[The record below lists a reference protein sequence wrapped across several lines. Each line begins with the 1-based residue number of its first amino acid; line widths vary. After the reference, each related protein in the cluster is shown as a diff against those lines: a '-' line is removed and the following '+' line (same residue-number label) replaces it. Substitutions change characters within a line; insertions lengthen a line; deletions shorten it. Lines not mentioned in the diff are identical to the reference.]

1 MTKFSLFFSFSVQN
15 LPVSY
20 AVLLNFATPIMA
32 SIGAMIILQE
42 KLSRSHIGGTIGNNV
57 PSVHICSFVSYDMD
71 KVVSVLLGL
80 TGVVWLLAVSSKSFV
95 ANCLFQ
101 RTYCLGGKG
110 QGLTCSF
117 IGLLVILQPILLSE
131 DPFGA
136 WTSAGEDSQSHKHSV
151 HK

>member
-110 QGLTCSF
+110 QVVCVCLYIRFNLQFYWSPGDLATYSSF
-117 IGLLVILQPILLSE
+117 G
-131 DPFGA
+131 
-136 WTSAGEDSQSHKHSV
+136 
-151 HK
+151 